1 MTSVCLIEKPAH
13 VEIVQDKQL
22 EPALAAE
29 FLDQRPRRGDA
40 HALGRHDREVEP
52 LGDPGRFEDLGE
64 ALLFQKQDR
73 AVAAVRPHRVRF
85 DGRDAGVENLRFAK
99 LGNIVPH
106 RQRAETDLA
115 PSMGFAEVATIVPG
129 DVPGGG
135 TLGDDFRDVRAMVF
149 GPDERRTIAD
159 MRRSGAVEARR
170 GGASDQ
176 AIGNKLGN
184 AFASNRMINETY
196 GPTDLATVR
205 QVDAARRLA
214 RTGIGNIRDMDEQKL
229 DASNF
234 FAGPRHTNTTRKVL

>member
-1 MTSVCLIEKPAH
+1 
-13 VEIVQDKQL
+13 
-22 EPALAAE
+22 
-29 FLDQRPRRGDA
+29 
-40 HALGRHDREVEP
+40 
-52 LGDPGRFEDLGE
+52 
-64 ALLFQKQDR
+64 
-73 AVAAVRPHRVRF
+73 
-85 DGRDAGVENLRFAK
+85 
-99 LGNIVPH
+99 
-106 RQRAETDLA
+106 
-115 PSMGFAEVATIVPG
+115 
-129 DVPGGG
+129 
-135 TLGDDFRDVRAMVF
+135 MVF

-214 RTGIGNIRDMDEQKL
+214 RTGIGTLDEQKL